1 MRRKCHTCL
10 CRTCLIVCEKCKN
23 CTGKKES
30 CENYSG
36 FRQLSI
42 FEPPPEPKYQKAPRY
57 SLQHYGIS
65 KERYRQLTEYIQSG
79 RYAPLVSQ
87 AAHTANETI
96 AEYIILSITQN
107 KSYDALRVKWELKE
121 MEQIPY
127 CRTDFY
133 GIRRYFYYLFDLE
146 VRKEECMKN

>member
-1 MRRKCHTCL
+1 MRRKCDTCL
-10 CRTCLIVCEKCKN
+10 CRTCLNVCKCES

-30 CENYSG
+30 CEKYRG

-42 FEPPPEPKYQKAPRY
+42 FDTLHEPQCHSAPRH
-57 SLQHYGIS
+57 SWQDYGIS
-65 KERYRQLTEYIQSG
+65 KERYKQLTEYIQSG
-79 RYAPLVSQ
+79 RYASLASQ

-96 AEYIILSITQN
+96 AEYILLSVKEN

-121 MEQIPY
+121 MERIPY

-146 VRKEECMKN
+146 VRKEECIKN

>member
-1 MRRKCHTCL
+1 MRTKCHTCL
-10 CRTCLIVCEKCKN
+10 CRTCMEVCCDRKN

-36 FRQLSI
+36 FRQMSI
-42 FEPPPEPKYQKAPRY
+42 FEPSPHQTGTPRY

-65 KERYRQLTEYIQSG
+65 KERCRQLTEYIKSG
-79 RYAPLVSQ
+79 RYASVALQ
-87 AAHTANETI
+87 AAHTANKDI
-96 AEYIILSITQN
+96 AEYILLSVTQN

-121 MEQIPY
+121 MERIPY

-133 GIRRYFYYLFDLE
+133 GIRRYFYHLFDLE
-146 VRKEECMKN
+146 VRRTGK